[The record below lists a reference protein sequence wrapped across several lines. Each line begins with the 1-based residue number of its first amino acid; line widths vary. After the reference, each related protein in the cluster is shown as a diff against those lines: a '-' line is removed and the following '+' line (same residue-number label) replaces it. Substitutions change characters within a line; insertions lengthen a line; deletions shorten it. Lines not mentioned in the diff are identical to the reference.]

1 VHKLFL
7 CLRYLRK
14 RRIAFF
20 GIAAVALCVALLI
33 VTTSLFSGFIDSYLT
48 HANRILGEI
57 VLMPSAEIAE
67 YDTLVEHLESYPE
80 VEHAQAVLRT
90 GALLYLAKGDVR
102 AVELVGID
110 LAQHSKEEY
119 FRKGLLLQS
128 EKEDPNF
135 AISKEALATAREY
148 LEKKYRRALRE
159 SELPVGAVLGIGI
172 VAEPDELT
180 DEYDREAI
188 LAEIRKQ
195 TRPMVI
201 TTGKVSS
208 GDEEASAQK
217 VTRTCWCVDVIQTG
231 MHDADTRYVYLPLD
245 FVKEIIGTKGE
256 DGRFRCRGQ
265 VQITTSQDLDAKQV
279 KSWLLTKDDILD
291 PTRWVVILLRSED
304 TFTQYLR
311 SELSE
316 KTLRRIKEY
325 EEESPV
331 SDELMESLIADLNR
345 ILQDKKIYDTDI
357 VDSLYLSSEANE
369 LIDIYKSRGF
379 WSRLRHSVFGDYQDI
394 NRILLEDAYPLEIK
408 RKLVLRRIEQAW
420 WDFARD
426 HWETRIPY
434 AGIFVSTENPGVQAF
449 TGEIR
454 KQRMIIVSILGLIGL
469 VAALLIFVILFMI
482 VLQKRRDIGVLRSL
496 GSSRGS
502 VAQVFVWFGAGIGVI
517 GSGLGLALGIWATKN
532 ISLIEAL
539 LVKLFGFKYW
549 KSGVY
554 FFSEIPN
561 TVDQNWAVIIV
572 IGGIVTAI
580 LGALVPALRAS
591 RVQPVE
597 ALRYE

>member
-33 VTTSLFSGFIDSYLT
+33 VATSLFSGFINSYLT

-57 VLMPSAEIAE
+57 VLMPGVEIAE
-67 YDTLVEHLESYPE
+67 FDALAEHLEACPE
-80 VEHAQAVLRT
+80 IEHAQAVLQK

-110 LAQHSKEEY
+110 LNQHSKDEY
-119 FRKGLLLQS
+119 FRKGLLIQS
-128 EKEDPNF
+128 EQENPDF
-135 AISKEALATAREY
+135 SISPESLAVAREY
-148 LEKKYRRALRE
+148 LEKKYRRELKE

-172 VAEPDELT
+172 VADPDELT

-188 LAEIRKQ
+188 LTEIRNQ

-201 TTGKVSS
+201 TTGKFS
-208 GDEEASAQK
+208 GGEEASAQK
-217 VTRTCWCVDVIQTG
+217 MTRTCWPVDVIQTG

-256 DGRFRCRGQ
+256 DGIYRCDGQDGQIQITSAKEFSAAQ
-265 VQITTSQDLDAKQV
+265 VQ
-279 KSWLLTKDDILD
+279 TKA
-291 PTRWVVILLRSED
+291 V
-304 TFTQYLR
+304 
-311 SELSE
+311 
-316 KTLRRIKEY
+316 
-325 EEESPV
+325 
-331 SDELMESLIADLNR
+331 
-345 ILQDKKIYDTDI
+345 
-357 VDSLYLSSEANE
+357 
-369 LIDIYKSRGF
+369 
-379 WSRLRHSVFGDYQDI
+379 
-394 NRILLEDAYPLEIK
+394 
-408 RKLVLRRIEQAW
+408 QAW
-420 WDFARD
+420 EEFARKNL
-426 HWETRIPY
+426 HYPEGKEPY
-434 AGIFVSTENPGVQAF
+434 ALAIISTENPGVQMF

-454 KQRMIIVSILGLIGL
+454 KQRLIIVSILGLIGL
-469 VAALLIFVILFMI
+469 VAAILIFVILFMI

-496 GSSRGS
+496 GSSQQD
-502 VAQVFVWFGAGIGVI
+502 VALVFLWFGAGIGVV

-539 LVKLFGFKYW
+539 LVKLFGFKIW

-561 TVDQNWAVIIV
+561 TVDQQWAGIIV
-572 IGGIVTAI
+572 LGGIVMAI

>member
-1 VHKLFL
+1 MHKLFL

-57 VLMPSAEIAE
+57 VLMPSVEIAE
-67 YDTLVEHLESYPE
+67 FDALVEHLERYPE

-128 EKEDPNF
+128 EKEYPNF
-135 AISKEALATAREY
+135 TVPEEALATAREY

-188 LAEIRKQ
+188 LAEIRNQ
-195 TRPMVI
+195 ARPMVI
-201 TTGKVSS
+201 TTGKISS
-208 GDEEASAQK
+208 GEETSAEK

-231 MHDADTRYVYLPLD
+231 MHDADARYVYLPLE
-245 FVKEIIGTKGE
+245 FVKKIIGAKGE
-256 DGRFRCRGQ
+256 DGRFRCRGR
-265 VQITTSQDLDAKQV
+265 VQITTVDKKV
-279 KSWLLTKDDILD
+279 KSWLLTKDDILH
-291 PTRWVVILLRSED
+291 PSHWVVALQRSED
-304 TFTQYLR
+304 PFTQYVR

-316 KTLRRIKEY
+316 KTLRGIKEY
-325 EEESPV
+325 EEENPV
-331 SDELMESLIADLNR
+331 SDELMESLISDLNL
-345 ILQDKKIYDTDI
+345 ILQNNKIYDTDI
-357 VDSLYLSSEANE
+357 VSSLYLSVEANE
-369 LIDIYKSRGF
+369 LIDKYKTRGF

-394 NRILLEDAYPLEIK
+394 NRVLLEDAYPLEFK
-408 RKLVLRRIEQAW
+408 RKLILRRIQQAW

-434 AGIFVSTENPGVQAF
+434 AEIFVSTENPGVQMF

-496 GSSRGS
+496 GASRGD
-502 VAQVFVWFGAGIGVI
+502 VALVFIWFGTGIGVV
-517 GSGLGLALGIWATKN
+517 GSGLGLALGIWATRN
-532 ISLIEAL
+532 ISLIETL
-539 LVKLFGFKYW
+539 LVKLFGFKIW

-561 TVDQNWAVIIV
+561 TVDQLWAVIIV
-572 IGGIVTAI
+572 VSGIAMAI

-591 RVQPVE
+591 CVQPVE
-597 ALRYE
+597 ALRWE